1 MSKKKDRK
9 KVGKVLDLDSIDQ
22 EKSLN
27 QRNVK
32 FAKKVAKAI
41 DKKFNGDL
49 AILLTPNQQNDD
61 YPGFDQL
68 GLEAKINIINTRRV
82 RELHKILALV
92 GKKLNLKSM

>member
-9 KVGKVLDLDSIDQ
+9 KVGKVLDVNAIDQ

-27 QRNVK
+27 ERNVK

-41 DKKFNGDL
+41 DKNFNGDL

-61 YPGFDQL
+61 FPGFEEL
-68 GLEAKINIINTRRV
+68 GIEGKTNIINTRSL
-82 RELHKILALV
+82 RELHRILALV
-92 GKKLNLKSM
+92 GKKLTIKSM